1 MMLNANLLRGNI
13 QNTLTPLGL
22 YSLDAEELLMAT
34 AAQESLLGQYRTQMG
49 GPALGIFQMEPF
61 DFNDIWANYLHYKP
75 IAVPIQALF
84 TANII
89 NVQDIVNNDA
99 AAIAMARVHY
109 LRAPGMLPA
118 ATDLA
123 GLWAYYKRVWNT
135 PLGAATQQQFYS
147 NYHNLVQG
155 PAR

>member
-1 MMLNANLLRGNI
+1 MALNPNLLRGNI

-22 YSLDAEELLMAT
+22 YSPEAEELLMAT

-49 GPALGIFQMEPF
+49 GPALGIFQMEPAT
-61 DFNDIWANYLHYKP
+61 FNDIWANYLHYKP
-75 IAVPIQALF
+75 IAAPVQALF
-84 TANII
+84 TNGII
-89 NVQDIVNNDA
+89 NVQDIVNNDV
-99 AAIAMARVHY
+99 AAIAMARVQY

-118 ATDLA
+118 ETDLA

-135 PLGAATQQQFYS
+135 PLGSARQAGFYR

-155 PAR
+155 AAR